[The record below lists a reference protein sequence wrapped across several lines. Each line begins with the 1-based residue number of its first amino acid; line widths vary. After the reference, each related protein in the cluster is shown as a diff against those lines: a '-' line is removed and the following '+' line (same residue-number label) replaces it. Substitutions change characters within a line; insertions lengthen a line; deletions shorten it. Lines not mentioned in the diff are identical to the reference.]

1 MYILKLIIYNWFVNI
16 FLYICKMKNIGYC
29 CLSIGINEG
38 KAKKDQIMVNRGM
51 VRRTFD
57 TKGLEYVSQLIIENL
72 KDTIKVLDYNIKN
85 KIYIYRLSSDSFPWM
100 SEYEFSDLPKF
111 NVIQSFMKLIGKK
124 IKDNG
129 LRCSYHPGPFNVL
142 ASENPAVVEKT
153 IKELNK
159 HAELMDLMEL
169 DQTTFYPINIHINT
183 TKPTREL
190 AAERFCKEFENLSE
204 SCKKRLVVEN
214 DDGGNQYSVKMLHEM
229 VHQVIGIPITFDQ
242 HHYNYGPQDQN
253 MEEALRLAHST
264 WNTRVL
270 THMSSPKTLED
281 TSGKNTAHA
290 DYIYEE
296 IKTFGLDFD
305 TEIEAKAKD
314 LAVFKYRKQFQV
326 LKG

>member
-1 MYILKLIIYNWFVNI
+1 
-16 FLYICKMKNIGYC
+16 MKNIGYC
-29 CLSIGINEG
+29 CISMGVNTG
-38 KAKKDQIMVNRGM
+38 KKKKEFVTVNRGM

-57 TKGLEYVSQLIIENL
+57 AKGLPYVSELVIENL
-72 KDTIKVLDYNIKN
+72 KDTLKLLEYNIKN
-85 KIYIYRLSSDSFPWM
+85 NIYIYRMSSDSFPWM

-111 NVIQSFMKLIGKK
+111 PAIRTYLKLIGKK
-124 IKDNG
+124 VKDHG
-129 LRCSYHPGPFNVL
+129 IRVSYHPGPFNVL
-142 ASENPAVVEKT
+142 ASENPSVVQKT
-153 IKELNK
+153 ISELNK

-183 TKPTREL
+183 TQPTREL
-190 AAERFCKEFENLSE
+190 AAERFCKQFENLSE

-214 DDGGNQYSVKMLHEM
+214 DDGANQYSVKMLYDW
-229 VHQVIGIPITFDQ
+229 VYKVIEIPITFDQ
-242 HHYNYGPQDQN
+242 HHFNYGPQDQT

-264 WNTRVL
+264 WKTRVL

-281 TSGKNTAHA
+281 ASGKNIAHA

>member
-1 MYILKLIIYNWFVNI
+1 MNRV
-16 FLYICKMKNIGYC
+16 GYC
-29 CLSIGINEG
+29 CISIGINEG
-38 KAKKDQIMVNRGM
+38 KSKKEQIMVNRGM

-57 TKGLEYVSQLIIENL
+57 AKGLPYVSDLIILNL
-72 KDTIKVLDYNIKN
+72 KDTLKVLEYNVKN
-85 KIYIYRLSSDSFPWM
+85 NIYIYRMSSDSFPWL
-100 SEYEFSDLPKF
+100 SEYQFNDLPNINIIKKLLF
-111 NVIQSFMKLIGKK
+111 NIGKY
-124 IKDNG
+124 IKDNKM
-129 LRCSYHPGPFNVL
+129 RCGFHPGPYLVL
-142 ASENPAVVEKT
+142 ASENPSVVQKT
-153 IKELNK
+153 ISELNK

-183 TKPTREL
+183 TQPTREL

-242 HHYNYGPQDQN
+242 HHFNYGPQDQT

-281 TSGKNTAHA
+281 TSGKDIAHA

>member
-1 MYILKLIIYNWFVNI
+1 
-16 FLYICKMKNIGYC
+16 MKNIGYC
-29 CLSIGINEG
+29 CISMGVN
-38 KAKKDQIMVNRGM
+38 ADKKKKEFVTVNRGM

-57 TKGLEYVSQLIIENL
+57 AKGLPYVSELVIENL
-72 KDTIKVLDYNIKN
+72 KDTLKLLEYNIKN
-85 KIYIYRLSSDSFPWM
+85 NIYIYRMSSDSFPWM

-111 NVIQSFMKLIGKK
+111 PAIHTYLKLIGKK
-124 IKDNG
+124 VKDHG
-129 LRCSYHPGPFNVL
+129 IRVSYHPGPFNVL
-142 ASENPAVVEKT
+142 ASENPSVVQKT
-153 IKELNK
+153 ISELNK

-183 TKPTREL
+183 TQPTREL

-214 DDGGNQYSVKMLHEM
+214 DDGANQYSVKMLYDW
-229 VHQVIGIPITFDQ
+229 VYQVIGIPITFDQ
-242 HHYNYGPQDQN
+242 HHYNYGPQDQT
-253 MEEALRLAHST
+253 MEDALRLAHST
-264 WNTRVL
+264 WKTRAL

>member
-1 MYILKLIIYNWFVNI
+1 MGVNADKKKKEFVT
-16 FLYICKMKNIGYC
+16 
-29 CLSIGINEG
+29 
-38 KAKKDQIMVNRGM
+38 VNRGM

-57 TKGLEYVSQLIIENL
+57 AKGLPYVSELVIENL
-72 KDTIKVLDYNIKN
+72 KDTLKLLEYNIKN
-85 KIYIYRLSSDSFPWM
+85 NIYIYRMSSDSFPWM

-111 NVIQSFMKLIGKK
+111 PAIHTYLKLIGKK
-124 IKDNG
+124 VKDHG
-129 LRCSYHPGPFNVL
+129 IRVSYHPGPFNVL
-142 ASENPAVVEKT
+142 ASENPSVVQKT
-153 IKELNK
+153 ISELNK

-183 TKPTREL
+183 TQPTREL

-214 DDGGNQYSVKMLHEM
+214 DDGANQYSVKMLYDW
-229 VHQVIGIPITFDQ
+229 VYQVIGIPITFDQ
-242 HHYNYGPQDQN
+242 HHYNYGPQDQT
-253 MEEALRLAHST
+253 MEDALRLAHST
-264 WNTRVL
+264 WKTRAL

>member
-1 MYILKLIIYNWFVNI
+1 MGVNTGKKKKEFVT
-16 FLYICKMKNIGYC
+16 
-29 CLSIGINEG
+29 
-38 KAKKDQIMVNRGM
+38 VNRGM

-57 TKGLEYVSQLIIENL
+57 AKGLPYVSELVIENL
-72 KDTIKVLDYNIKN
+72 KDTLKLLEYNIKN
-85 KIYIYRLSSDSFPWM
+85 NIYIYRMSSDSFPWM

-111 NVIQSFMKLIGKK
+111 PAIRTYMKLIGKK
-124 IKDNG
+124 IKDHG
-129 LRCSYHPGPFNVL
+129 IRVSYHPGPFNVL
-142 ASENPAVVEKT
+142 ASENPLVVQKT
-153 IKELNK
+153 ISELNK

-183 TKPTREL
+183 TQPTREL

-214 DDGGNQYSVKMLHEM
+214 DDGANQYSVKMLYDW
-229 VHQVIGIPITFDQ
+229 VYQVIGIPITFDQ
-242 HHYNYGPQDQN
+242 HHFNYGPQDQT

-264 WNTRVL
+264 WKTRVL

-281 TSGKNTAHA
+281 VSGKNIAHA

-314 LAVFKYRKQFQV
+314 LAVFKYREQFKV

>member
-1 MYILKLIIYNWFVNI
+1 M
-16 FLYICKMKNIGYC
+16 
-29 CLSIGINEG
+29 GINAD
-38 KAKKDQIMVNRGM
+38 KKKKDFITVNRGM
-51 VRRTFD
+51 VRKTFD
-57 TKGLEYVSQLIIENL
+57 AKGIPYVSELVIENL
-72 KDTIKVLDYNIKN
+72 KDTLKLLEYNIKN
-85 KIYIYRLSSDSFPWM
+85 NIYIYRMSSDSFPWM

-111 NVIQSFMKLIGKK
+111 PAIRTYLKLIGKK
-124 IKDNG
+124 VKDHG
-129 LRCSYHPGPFNVL
+129 IRVSYHPGPFNVL
-142 ASENPAVVEKT
+142 ASENPSVVQKT
-153 IKELNK
+153 ISELNK

-183 TKPTREL
+183 TQPTREL
-190 AAERFCKEFENLSE
+190 AAERFCKQFENLSE

-214 DDGGNQYSVKMLHEM
+214 DDGANQYSVKMLYDW
-229 VHQVIGIPITFDQ
+229 VYKVIEIPITFDQ
-242 HHYNYGPQDQN
+242 HHFNYGPQDQT

-264 WNTRVL
+264 WKTRVL

-281 TSGKNTAHA
+281 ASGKNIAHA

-314 LAVFKYRKQFQV
+314 LAVFKYRQQFKV

>member
-1 MYILKLIIYNWFVNI
+1 
-16 FLYICKMKNIGYC
+16 MKNIGYC
-29 CLSIGINEG
+29 CISMGVN
-38 KAKKDQIMVNRGM
+38 ADKKKKEFVTVNRGM

-57 TKGLEYVSQLIIENL
+57 AKGLPYVSELVIENL
-72 KDTIKVLDYNIKN
+72 KDTLKLLEYNIKN
-85 KIYIYRLSSDSFPWM
+85 NIYIYRMSSDSFPWM

-111 NVIQSFMKLIGKK
+111 PAIHTYLKLIGKK
-124 IKDNG
+124 IKDHG
-129 LRCSYHPGPFNVL
+129 IRVSYHPGPFNVL
-142 ASENPAVVEKT
+142 ASENPSVVQKT
-153 IKELNK
+153 ISELNK

-183 TKPTREL
+183 TQPTREL

-214 DDGGNQYSVKMLHEM
+214 DDGANQYSVKMLYDW
-229 VHQVIGIPITFDQ
+229 VYQVIGIPITFDQ
-242 HHYNYGPQDQN
+242 HHYNYGPQDQT

-264 WNTRVL
+264 WKTRVL

-281 TSGKNTAHA
+281 ASGKNTAHA

>member
-1 MYILKLIIYNWFVNI
+1 MNI
-16 FLYICKMKNIGYC
+16 SIYICNMGNRIGYC
-29 CLSIGINEG
+29 CISIGINEG
-38 KAKKDQIMVNRGM
+38 KKKKEFVTVNRGM
-51 VRRTFD
+51 VRKTFD
-57 TKGLEYVSQLIIENL
+57 AKGLPYVSELVIENL
-72 KDTIKVLDYNIKN
+72 KDTLKILEYNIKN
-85 KIYIYRLSSDSFPWM
+85 NIYIYRMSSDVFPWN
-100 SEYEFSDLPKF
+100 SEYEFKDLPKF
-111 NVIQSFMKLIGKK
+111 PAIHTYLKLIGKK
-124 IKDNG
+124 VKDHG
-129 LRCSYHPGPFNVL
+129 IRVSYHPGPFNVL
-142 ASENPAVVEKT
+142 ASENPSVVEKT

-214 DDGGNQYSVKMLHEM
+214 DDGANQYSVKMLYDW

-242 HHYNYGPQDQN
+242 HHYNYGPQDQT

-264 WNTRVL
+264 WKTRAL

-281 TSGKNTAHA
+281 TSGKNTAHS

-314 LAVFKYRKQFQV
+314 LAVFKYRQQFKV

>member
-1 MYILKLIIYNWFVNI
+1 
-16 FLYICKMKNIGYC
+16 MKNIGYC
-29 CLSIGINEG
+29 CISMGVNTG
-38 KAKKDQIMVNRGM
+38 KKKKEFVTVNRGM

-57 TKGLEYVSQLIIENL
+57 AKGLPYVSELVIENL
-72 KDTIKVLDYNIKN
+72 KDTLKLLEYNIKN
-85 KIYIYRLSSDSFPWM
+85 NIYIYRMSSDSFPWM

-111 NVIQSFMKLIGKK
+111 PAIRTYMKLIGKK
-124 IKDNG
+124 IKDHG
-129 LRCSYHPGPFNVL
+129 IRVSYHPGPFNVL
-142 ASENPAVVEKT
+142 ASENPLVVQKT
-153 IKELNK
+153 ISELNK

-183 TKPTREL
+183 TQPTREL

-214 DDGGNQYSVKMLHEM
+214 DDGANQYSVKMLYDW
-229 VHQVIGIPITFDQ
+229 VYQVIGIPITFDQ
-242 HHYNYGPQDQN
+242 HHFNYGPQDQT

-264 WNTRVL
+264 WKTRVL

-281 TSGKNTAHA
+281 VSGKNIAHA

-314 LAVFKYRKQFQV
+314 LAVFKYREQFKV

>member
-1 MYILKLIIYNWFVNI
+1 
-16 FLYICKMKNIGYC
+16 MKNIGYC
-29 CLSIGINEG
+29 CLSMGINEG
-38 KAKKDQIMVNRGM
+38 KTKKDQVMVNRGM

-57 TKGLEYVSQLIIENL
+57 AKGLDYVSQLIIENL

-190 AAERFCKEFENLSE
+190 AADRFCKEFENLSE

-229 VHQVIGIPITFDQ
+229 VHQVIGIPITVDSL
-242 HHYNYGPQDQN
+242 HYQCHPDN
-253 MEEALRLAHST
+253 MSWEDTLRLGTST
-264 WNTRVL
+264 WKDVRPL
-270 THMSSPKTLED
+270 THHSSSAKIHED
-281 TSGKNTAHA
+281 ATAKQIAHA
-290 DYIYEE
+290 DFLYEKFE
-296 IKTFGLDFD
+296 SFD
-305 TEIEAKAKD
+305 IEVDIELECKQKD
-314 LAVFKYRKQFQV
+314 LALFRYRKEHI
-326 LKG
+326 